1 MLPLRILGGGWQKIN
16 TSANMNKQTILEVR
30 EQIQEDLN
38 SMLESQL
45 GLIEYLQD
53 VQDLACQIVVDN
65 FERLVEKS

>member
-1 MLPLRILGGGWQKIN
+1 MLLLRILGGGWQKIN
-16 TSANMNKQTILEVR
+16 ISDNMNKQTILEVR
-30 EQIQEDLN
+30 EQIQEDLV

-65 FERLVEKS
+65 FQPLLKD

>member
-1 MLPLRILGGGWQKIN
+1 MLLLRILGGGWQKIN
-16 TSANMNKQTILEVR
+16 ISDNMNKQTILEVR
-30 EQIQEDLN
+30 EQIQEDLV

>member
-1 MLPLRILGGGWQKIN
+1 
-16 TSANMNKQTILEVR
+16 MNKQTILEVR

>member
-1 MLPLRILGGGWQKIN
+1 MLLLRILGGGWQKIN

>member
-1 MLPLRILGGGWQKIN
+1 MK
-16 TSANMNKQTILEVR
+16 NKQLLQAR

-65 FERLVEKS
+65 FEKLLEKSWRYK

>member
-65 FERLVEKS
+65 FEKLLEKS

>member
-1 MLPLRILGGGWQKIN
+1 MLLLRILGGGWQKIN

-65 FERLVEKS
+65 FEKLLEKS